1 MAKLL
6 SAALILLSVGGVIA
20 RGQKLMGEPLSDG
33 DKSKIIESVLDLEL
47 RTQAS
52 VSDFANIRKV
62 SSDNIEFVELSYI
75 AKLGFTLVAGS
86 HLRESKKDRV
96 VEYLLFKTI
105 SLRDG
110 VALVVL
116 SRVTEGQPCFGAA
129 FSHERN
135 YTYESRRTAGGWVS
149 QLTQR
154 PPPMVSFALKYS
166 AVTR

>member
-6 SAALILLSVGGVIA
+6 SATLILLSVGGVIA
-20 RGQKLMGEPLSDG
+20 RGQKLLGEPLSDG
-33 DKSKIIESVLDLEL
+33 DKSKIIQSVLDLEL

-52 VSDFANIRKV
+52 VPDFANIRKV
-62 SSDNIEFVELSYI
+62 SSDNIEFVEPSHI
-75 AKLGFTLVAGS
+75 SKLGFTLVAGS

-116 SRVTEGQPCFGAA
+116 SRVTEGRPCFGAA

-149 QLTQR
+149 QLTRR
-154 PPPMVSFALKYS
+154 PPPMVSFALKHS